1 MKIGILNTQ
10 VPFVSGGAEA
20 LATALRAAFLQRG
33 YDTDVITIPFKWYP
47 PSHLLQCMLMSR
59 LVDVTEVNGTRIDR
73 VISLKFPAYF
83 IAHPK
88 NVCWLLHQHRQAY
101 DLYGTP
107 YSDLWQTPDART
119 IAAEI
124 RRWDNYY
131 LAKTAAIFTISQN
144 VSRRLQKYNGLSSTP
159 LYPPL
164 TDNDFYSG
172 TFERYVL
179 CPGRIDSIKRQHLM
193 IEALGAIPEPLK
205 VVFSGQ
211 ADSAYAEN
219 LRVRI
224 EQIGLSRRVEILGY
238 VSHEQK
244 RTLYANCLAVY
255 YGVRDEDYGYVTL
268 EAFSAGKPVITH
280 TDSGGPLEFVI
291 DGENG
296 YVTEPVPALLA
307 ECVRNLAD
315 SPARA
320 RVLGANGAR
329 TLAEKN
335 ITWENVIDNLLAP

>member
-1 MKIGILNTQ
+1 
-10 VPFVSGGAEA
+10 
-20 LATALRAAFLQRG
+20 
-33 YDTDVITIPFKWYP
+33 
-47 PSHLLQCMLMSR
+47 
-59 LVDVTEVNGTRIDR
+59 
-73 VISLKFPAYF
+73 
-83 IAHPK
+83 
-88 NVCWLLHQHRQAY
+88 
-101 DLYGTP
+101 
-107 YSDLWQTPDART
+107 
-119 IAAEI
+119 
-124 RRWDNYY
+124 
-131 LAKTAAIFTISQN
+131 
-144 VSRRLQKYNGLSSTP
+144 
-159 LYPPL
+159 
-164 TDNDFYSG
+164 
-172 TFERYVL
+172 
-179 CPGRIDSIKRQHLM
+179 M

-224 EQIGLSRRVEILGY
+224 EQIELSRRVEILGY